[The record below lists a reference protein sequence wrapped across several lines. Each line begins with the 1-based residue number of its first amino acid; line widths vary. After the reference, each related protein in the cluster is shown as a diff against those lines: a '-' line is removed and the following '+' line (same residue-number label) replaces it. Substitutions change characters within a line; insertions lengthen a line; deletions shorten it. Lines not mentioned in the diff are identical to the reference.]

1 MRFTINRTW
10 LSNNEPDETLTV
22 YPILKEYEPEI
33 DFPYENKTVARLTV
47 EISSI
52 SKLLELQH
60 GIGEEIILG
69 EFEGVYYLEIY
80 DDYRE

>member
-1 MRFTINRTW
+1 MRFKIDRTW
-10 LSNNEPDETLTV
+10 YDDANKILSV

-33 DFPYENKTVARLTV
+33 DFPYENKTVPRLTV

-52 SKLLELQH
+52 SKLLKLQQ
-60 GIGEEIILG
+60 GIGKEIILG
-69 EFEGVYYLEIY
+69 KFEGVYYLEIY

>member
-1 MRFTINRTW
+1 MRFKIDRTSW
-10 LSNNEPDETLTV
+10 YDGEYDILSV

-33 DFPYENKTVARLTV
+33 DFPYENKTVPRLTV

-52 SKLLELQH
+52 SKLLKLQQR
-60 GIGEEIILG
+60 IGKEIILG
-69 EFEGVYYLEIY
+69 KLEGVYYLEIY